1 MRITLF
7 TFIVAFQWFYSLAQE
22 VKTSHADLR
31 EAKPV
36 ILNRKYSFPAS
47 AKGFGNIQEFSEKV
61 TRSDYYFKKERNT
74 IWLSMSIPFN
84 GILGFEITPYSQ
96 ADDYDWMLFYNT
108 PDLKDKLD
116 KGKAELIRSNNCRND
131 KTLNGR
137 TGLKTNFGNLFEKPG
152 LGKSYSKLLQVKK
165 GQKLIL
171 VIDNIYDS
179 GAGFDFVSSIRPLIL
194 ASRVLTG
201 KVIDKKT
208 LLPLAAK
215 IICEDDSTG
224 VKLGETIANIDGT
237 FSLQIPADRPVNV
250 TANYSGYLFQTFDLK
265 QSKDK
270 ISQNFALSQPG
281 STEKLLMYNIH
292 FTPDKDLIK
301 PNSEPELDRLIELLK
316 QYNDWEV
323 RVIGH
328 TNNNPFADARYL
340 QKLSFNR
347 AIAVKQY
354 LIENGVAEKRI
365 SCAGMGGKSPIV
377 VTRNPEEGLKNLRVE
392 VGLKR
397 K

>member
-1 MRITLF
+1 M
-7 TFIVAFQWFYSLAQE
+7 AFQWFNSLGQE
-22 VKTSHADLR
+22 GTTPHAELS
-31 EAKPV
+31 EAKQV
-36 ILNRKYSFPAS
+36 ILNKTYSFPSS
-47 AKGFGNIQEFSEKV
+47 AKGFGRIQEFPEKIA
-61 TRSDYYFKKERNT
+61 RSDYYFKKERNT

-84 GILGFEITPYSQ
+84 GILSFEITPYSK

-108 PDLKDKLD
+108 PDLKDQIK
-116 KGKAELIRSNNCRND
+116 KGKAKLVRSNNCRND
-131 KTLNGR
+131 KTLNGK
-137 TGLKTNFGNLFEKPG
+137 TGIKNGFNNLFERPG
-152 LGKSYSKLLQVKK
+152 PTNSYSKLLQVKK
-165 GQKLIL
+165 GQKLVL

-179 GAGFDFVSSIRPLIL
+179 GAGFDFVSSLQPLIL
-194 ASRVLTG
+194 ATRVLTG
-201 KVIDKKT
+201 KVTDKNT

-215 IICEDDSTG
+215 VICEDDSTG
-224 VKLGETIANIDGT
+224 IKLAETTANNDGIFT
-237 FSLQIPADRPVNV
+237 LEIPADRPVNV
-250 TANYSGYLFQTFDLK
+250 TARYSGYIFQTFDLK
-265 QSKDK
+265 KDK
-270 ISQNFALSQPG
+270 DDVSQNFALNQPG

-316 QYNDWEV
+316 QHKDWEV

-354 LIENGVAEKRI
+354 LIENGVSEKRI
-365 SCAGMGGKSPIV
+365 SCAGMGGKNPIV

-392 VGLKR
+392 VVLRR